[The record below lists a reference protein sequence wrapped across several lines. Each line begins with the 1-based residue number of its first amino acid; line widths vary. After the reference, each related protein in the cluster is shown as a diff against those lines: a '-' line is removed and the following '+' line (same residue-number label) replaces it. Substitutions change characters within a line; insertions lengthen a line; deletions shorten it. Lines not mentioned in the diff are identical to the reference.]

1 MQNNFFLKIK
11 FSYPILFVVII
22 NSAFADQDSIKA
34 GEQKA
39 MLCTACHGVEKSV
52 NPEWP
57 NLSQQSKKYLV
68 DQLHAFRDGKRKN
81 ALMSSQAMGLSD
93 EDIEDLAAYYNS
105 IPADK
110 GSLQADDDIIALG
123 QNIYRGGIYERDVPA
138 CISCHGP
145 KGLGI
150 DRTGY
155 PKISGQHSVYTHNRL
170 KNYKEGYDIK
180 DSVGKNYAI
189 MSSISFRLSNLEM
202 QALSEYLQGLY

>member
-11 FSYPILFVVII
+11 FSYPILFAVII

-81 ALMSSQAMGLSD
+81 ISVARGVISTRYTKEQVLRNINSAVAENWKPDEANIIEVTSKDNIVYVLHWAKDTDQVSGLPY
-93 EDIEDLAAYYNS
+93 EAYTITRFVFNEE
-105 IPADK
+105 
-110 GSLQADDDIIALG
+110 GLV
-123 QNIYRGGIYERDVPA
+123 ER
-138 CISCHGP
+138 IG
-145 KGLGI
+145 
-150 DRTGY
+150 
-155 PKISGQHSVYTHNRL
+155 N
-170 KNYKEGYDIK
+170 
-180 DSVGKNYAI
+180 
-189 MSSISFRLSNLEM
+189 
-202 QALSEYLQGLY
+202 LSEDRFVLEQQGYTISR